1 MHLEWDIIR
10 LVYVY
15 WTCNVVTELFAFIEP

>member
-1 MHLEWDIIR
+1 MHLEWDVIR

-15 WTCNVVTELFAFIEP
+15 WTCNVVTELFVFIEP